1 MEGGLYIAT
10 CSIVLRTDLLFS
22 EAYNRDYIQ
31 KCHVGDYPLQIFCA
45 MHGEVYYFNEPMSV
59 YRVDNSQSWVGRT
72 AKTPVQKLI
81 GGYRSECRLLEGF
94 ANDYPK
100 YRHTF
105 LKGLSFYIAR
115 QYHSDMSKD
124 DIHCLNE
131 GLKDFRSYIIPIS
144 YLNIFFK
151 ITPIFTVARDFVVKH
166 FGAQLIKIVRG
177 MG

>member
-1 MEGGLYIAT
+1 
-10 CSIVLRTDLLFS
+10 
-22 EAYNRDYIQ
+22 
-31 KCHVGDYPLQIFCA
+31 
-45 MHGEVYYFNEPMSV
+45 
-59 YRVDNSQSWVGRT
+59 
-72 AKTPVQKLI
+72 
-81 GGYRSECRLLEGF
+81 
-94 ANDYPK
+94 
-100 YRHTF
+100 
-105 LKGLSFYIAR
+105 
-115 QYHSDMSKD
+115 MSKD